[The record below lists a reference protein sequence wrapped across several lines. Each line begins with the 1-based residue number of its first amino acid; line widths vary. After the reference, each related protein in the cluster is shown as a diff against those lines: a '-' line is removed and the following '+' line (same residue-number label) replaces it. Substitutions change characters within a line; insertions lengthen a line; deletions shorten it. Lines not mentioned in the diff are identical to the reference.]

1 MATPTHPHRSGWLRR
16 LWLGFWLRL
25 WAPRAPH
32 PATPV
37 APPTP
42 GAPPRRAQAA
52 PWHGLGRAMR
62 QLQANRANKRAKVL
76 LGPCA
81 PTPGVVPT
89 QDLNRVTQLAKDSM
103 PFGWVNGTGS
113 FANGGFDNYFKG
125 YPYLAQLSQMPEYRN
140 ISQTIAEEMT
150 RKGITIKGSDTVNK
164 KKIAELQEFVNKY
177 KLMEVCCKALEQ
189 DGFFGRAHIYVDITT
204 PSGNK
209 VYDDPVELESELF
222 LSPKKIKKGC
232 PLVFTVVEAMWSYP
246 GLYNSTNPLDENY
259 YKPETWYVM
268 GKTVHASRLIPIISQ
283 PVADILKAAYS
294 FGGLS
299 LSQIAE
305 PYVDNWIRTRN
316 SVGDMVHSYSL
327 TGLKTDLSTLLES
340 QAGDDDP
347 SNVLN
352 RVALLNETKDNRS
365 TVVIDKESEEFFQYN
380 TPIAGLDKLQ
390 AQAQEHI
397 CSVTHIPLVK
407 YTGLSPTGLNA
418 SSDGEIRVWY
428 DFILARNERVLRQP
442 LKYMLEIIQLV
453 EWGKIDESLGFDFTP
468 LYEPT
473 SKEVEELR
481 KSRAETDKVYVDSGV
496 ISQQDARNVVVNEP
510 GSRYAS
516 LDQALPPELLD
527 DDEEAEVALVSKSG
541 RSGNE
546 E

>member
-1 MATPTHPHRSGWLRR
+1 MSDGTTTLHTPRRASWLHR
-16 LWLGFWLRL
+16 LWQRLR
-25 WAPRAPH
+25 APRGPH

-37 APPTP
+37 AAPLPQS
-42 GAPPRRAQAA
+42 PPRRAQGAN
-52 PWHGLGRAMR
+52 WRGLRRALDR
-62 QLQANRANKRAKVL
+62 LQANRANKRAKIT

-89 QDLNRVTQLAKDSM
+89 KELSSVVKLAQDSM
-103 PFGWVNGTGS
+103 PFGWANGPGS
-113 FANGGFDNYFKG
+113 FGNTGFDNYFKG

-140 ISQTIAEEMT
+140 IAQTIAEEMT
-150 RKGITIKGSDTVNK
+150 RKGITIKGSNDVDK
-164 KKIAELQEFVNKY
+164 KKIVELQELVGKY
-177 KLMEVCCKALEQ
+177 KLMDVCRTALEQ
-189 DGFFGRAHIYVDITT
+189 DGFFGRSHIYVDIET
-204 PSGNK
+204 PTGAK
-209 VYDDPVELESELF
+209 AYDDPAELAGELF
-222 LSPKKIKKGC
+222 LSNKKIKKGAS
-232 PLVFTVVEAMWSYP
+232 LAFTVVEAMWSYP
-246 GLYNSTNPLDENY
+246 GLYNSTNPLAEDY
-259 YKPETWYVM
+259 YKPSTWYVM
-268 GKTVHASRLIPIISQ
+268 GKTVHASRLISIISQ

-299 LSQIAE
+299 LTQVAE

-327 TGLKTDLSTLLES
+327 TGLKTDLNALLS
-340 QAGDDDP
+340 VDTDDP
-347 SNVLN
+347 TDVLN
-352 RVALLNETKDNRS
+352 RITLLNETKDNRS
-365 TVVIDKESEEFFQYN
+365 TVVIDKDKEEFFQYN

-428 DFILARNERVLRQP
+428 DFILARNERVLREP
-442 LKYMLEIIQLV
+442 LKYMLEIIQLA
-453 EWGKIDESLGFDFTP
+453 EWGKIDESLSFDFAP
-468 LYEPT
+468 LFEPT
-473 SKEVEELR
+473 PKEVEELR

-496 ISQQDARNVVVNEP
+496 ISQEDARSVVVNEP

-516 LDQALPPELLD
+516 LDEALPPELKED
-527 DDEEAEVALVSKSG
+527 DTEAEVALISKSG
-541 RSGNE
+541 RSGGGNE

>member
-1 MATPTHPHRSGWLRR
+1 MAANPNHRRPGLLRR
-16 LWLGFWLRL
+16 LWQRL
-25 WAPRAPH
+25 QAPRAPL

-37 APPTP
+37 AAPTP
-42 GAPPRRAQAA
+42 QTPPRGAQPAR
-52 PWHGLGRAMR
+52 WRGLQR
-62 QLQANRANKRAKVL
+62 QLQRLQANRANKRAKIA

-81 PTPGVVPT
+81 PTPGVVPPKE
-89 QDLNRVTQLAKDSM
+89 LKAVVKLAEDSM
-103 PFGWVNGTGS
+103 PFGWANGTGMYG
-113 FANGGFDNYFKG
+113 NGGFDNYFKG

-150 RKGITIKGSDTVNK
+150 RKGITIKGSDSVPK
-164 KKIAELQEFVNKY
+164 KKIAELQEFVSKY
-177 KLMEVCCKALEQ
+177 KLMEVCRNALEQ
-189 DGFFGRAHIYVDITT
+189 DGFFGRSHIYVDVAK
-204 PSGNK
+204 PNGAK
-209 VYDDPVELESELF
+209 AEDDPVELESELF
-222 LSPKKIKKGC
+222 LSDKKIPKGSS
-232 PLVFTVVEAMWSYP
+232 LVFTVVEAMWTYP
-246 GLYNSTNPLDENY
+246 GLYNSVNPLAEDY
-259 YKPETWYVM
+259 YRPTTWYVM
-268 GKTVHASRLIPIISQ
+268 GKTVHSSRLVPIIAQ

-305 PYVDNWIRTRN
+305 PYIDNWIRTRN

-327 TGLKTDLSTLLES
+327 TGLKTDLSSLLEVET
-340 QAGDDDP
+340 DDP
-347 SNVLN
+347 QDLMN
-352 RVALLNETKDNRS
+352 RVAMLNETKDNRS
-365 TVVIDKESEEFFQYN
+365 TVVIDKDKEEFFQYN

-428 DFILARNERVLRQP
+428 DFILARNERVLREP

-453 EWGKIDESLGFDFTP
+453 EWGKIDESLTFEFAP
-468 LYEPT
+468 LFEPT
-473 SKEVEELR
+473 PKELEELR
-481 KSRAETDKVYVDSGV
+481 KSRAESDKVYVDSGV
-496 ISQQDARNVVVNEP
+496 ISQQDARSILVNEP

-516 LDQALPPELLD
+516 LDQALPPELEED
-527 DDEEAEVALVSKSG
+527 DPQAEVALISKSG
-541 RSGNE
+541 RSGNGNE

>member
-1 MATPTHPHRSGWLRR
+1 MAANPNHRRPGLLRR
-16 LWLGFWLRL
+16 LWQRL
-25 WAPRAPH
+25 QAPRAPL

-37 APPTP
+37 AAPTP
-42 GAPPRRAQAA
+42 QTPPRGAQPAR
-52 PWHGLGRAMR
+52 WRGLRR
-62 QLQANRANKRAKVL
+62 QLERLQANRANKRAKIA

-81 PTPGVVPT
+81 PTPGVVPPKE
-89 QDLNRVTQLAKDSM
+89 LKAVVKLAEDSM
-103 PFGWVNGTGS
+103 PFGWANGTGMYG
-113 FANGGFDNYFKG
+113 NGGFDNYFKG

-150 RKGITIKGSDTVNK
+150 RKGITIKGSDSVPK
-164 KKIAELQEFVNKY
+164 KKIAELQEFVSKY
-177 KLMEVCCKALEQ
+177 KLMDVCRTALEQ
-189 DGFFGRAHIYVDITT
+189 DGFFGRSHIYVDVAT
-204 PSGNK
+204 PNGAK
-209 VYDDPVELESELF
+209 AEDDPLELESELF
-222 LSPKKIKKGC
+222 LSNKKIPKGSS
-232 PLVFTVVEAMWSYP
+232 LVFTVVEAMWTYP
-246 GLYNSTNPLDENY
+246 GLYNSVNPLAEDY
-259 YKPETWYVM
+259 YRPTTWYVM
-268 GKTVHASRLIPIISQ
+268 GKTVHASRLIPIIAQ

-305 PYVDNWIRTRN
+305 PYIDNWIRTRN

-327 TGLKTDLSTLLES
+327 TGLKTDLSSLLEVET
-340 QAGDDDP
+340 DDP
-347 SNVLN
+347 QDLMN
-352 RVALLNETKDNRS
+352 RVAMLNETKDNRS
-365 TVVIDKESEEFFQYN
+365 TVVIDKDKEEFFQYN

-428 DFILARNERVLRQP
+428 DFILARNERVLREP

-453 EWGKIDESLGFDFTP
+453 EWGKIDESLTFDFAP
-468 LYEPT
+468 LFEPT
-473 SKEVEELR
+473 PKELEELR
-481 KSRAETDKVYVDSGV
+481 KSRAESDKVYVDSGV
-496 ISQQDARNVVVNEP
+496 ISQQDARSILVNEP

-516 LDQALPPELLD
+516 LDQALPPELEED
-527 DDEEAEVALVSKSG
+527 DPQAEVALISKSG
-541 RSGNE
+541 RSGNGNE